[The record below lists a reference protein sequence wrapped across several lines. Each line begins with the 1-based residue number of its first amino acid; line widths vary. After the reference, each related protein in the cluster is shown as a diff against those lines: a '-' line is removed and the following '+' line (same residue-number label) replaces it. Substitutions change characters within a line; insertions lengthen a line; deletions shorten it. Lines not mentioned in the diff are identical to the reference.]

1 MEVLA
6 EIHCLNILL
15 KNSLTQKLEKC
26 IELPNLKGVI
36 TMPYGFGFYQCW
48 TNSKIKIDMDFISMR
63 SIAET
68 IDTFRD
74 FKYF

>member
-1 MEVLA
+1 
-6 EIHCLNILL
+6 
-15 KNSLTQKLEKC
+15 
-26 IELPNLKGVI
+26 
-36 TMPYGFGFYQCW
+36 MPYGFGFYQCW